1 MLSLLI
7 ETSTERGCIAILR
20 DQELVCFKELPF
32 GLTNSQHLLPEI
44 EKMLKTSGITP
55 RQLQFI
61 TAGIG
66 PGSYTGIRVGVM
78 VAKAF
83 AYALKIPLV
92 GVSSLEGFVPSSIG
106 NYAAIIDAKIG
117 GVYLL
122 LGQKTLEGT
131 QLISPPQLIPLDQL
145 KTKLSSIEILVTPN
159 SSVIRP
165 KIEKLGS
172 WLWEE
177 KGVDPVQMTRSALKK
192 KATGDISLDGKL
204 ELLYL
209 RKTQAEIE
217 KESKHFPVDK

>member
-32 GLTNSQHLLPEI
+32 GFANSQHLLPEV
-44 EKMLKTSGITP
+44 EKIFKASGIRP
-55 RQLQFI
+55 KELQFI

-78 VAKAF
+78 VAKAM
-83 AYALKIPLV
+83 AYALKIPLI
-92 GVSSLEGFVPSSIG
+92 GVSSLEGFIPSTFG
-106 NYAAIIDAKIG
+106 NYAAIIDAKMG

-122 LGQKTLEGT
+122 LGQKTS
-131 QLISPPQLIPLDQL
+131 QPQLVSLDQL
-145 KTKLSSIEILVTPN
+145 KPKLSSIEILVTPN
-159 SSVIRP
+159 SSAIRP
-165 KIEKLGS
+165 KIEALGS

-177 KGVDPVQMTRSALKK
+177 KGVDPVQMTKSALKK
-192 KATGDISLDGKL
+192 KESGDVSLDGRL

-217 KESKHFPVDK
+217 KQTKA